1 MAGNSRFRQGLSSH
15 PHESPARRL
24 ELLAGQKPF
33 AVVLGCSD
41 SRIPPEIIFDCGMG
55 DLFVIRVAG
64 NIMDDVVL
72 GSIEFA
78 ALHLETSLVLVLG
91 HSSCG
96 AVAAVK
102 AGGELEGHLSFVA
115 DALRPAI
122 AGAGD
127 GAHEAEKA
135 NARFVAAQLRENGSG
150 FEQRIDSGAL
160 KILPAFFDLESGD
173 VEILT

>member
-15 PHESPARRL
+15 PHESPARRA

-72 GSIEFA
+72 GSIEYA
-78 ALHLETSLVLVLG
+78 ALHLETPLVLVLG

-115 DALRPAI
+115 DALRPA
-122 AGAGD
+122 
-127 GAHEAEKA
+127 
-135 NARFVAAQLRENGSG
+135 NARFVAAQLRENGAG
-150 FEQRIDSGAL
+150 FEKRIDSGAL